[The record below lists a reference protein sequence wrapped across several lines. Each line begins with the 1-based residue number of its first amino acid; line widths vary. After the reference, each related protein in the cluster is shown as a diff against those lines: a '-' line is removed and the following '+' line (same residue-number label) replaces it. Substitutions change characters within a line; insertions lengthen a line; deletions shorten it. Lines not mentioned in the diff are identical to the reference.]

1 MKSKETIKE
10 TLEKWGFPV
19 LQETDNSLI
28 YRFQMNFIQTN
39 ITEGEDGAGV
49 AVTLSGIFKAEDE
62 KEMDIALRACNFL
75 NCNLMQVKLYID
87 ADSDLIIAAE
97 FFHED
102 GEDIGYQ
109 LTMALKT
116 TVSAKKKF
124 LQKYRE
130 IADEVNLMSEL
141 EKE

>member
-1 MKSKETIKE
+1 MKTKETIKQI
-10 TLEKWGFPV
+10 LEKWGFPV
-19 LQETDNSLI
+19 LQETDNSLV
-28 YRFQMNFIQTN
+28 YRYQMNFIQTN
-39 ITEGEDGAGV
+39 ITQGEEGAGV
-49 AVTLSGIFKAEDE
+49 AVTLSGIFKANDE
-62 KEMDIALRACNFL
+62 KEMNIALRTCNFL

-97 FFHED
+97 FFHDED
-102 GEDIGYQ
+102 EDMEYQ

-141 EKE
+141 EME